1 VVIYMGLTALAQIC
15 ARLIEHGLP
24 PSQPAAVVQQG
35 TTQSQRIVSGTLA
48 DLAAR
53 VEAAGLS
60 SPCLTIVGEVVR
72 LRESL
77 EWFETAAQPA
87 TAGAVLSEVFA

>member
-1 VVIYMGLTALAQIC
+1 MAVQIPTLSGPQVRQRAIGTPQIQVVP
-15 ARLIEHGLP
+15 E
-24 PSQPAAVVQQG
+24 SQP
-35 TTQSQRIVSGTLA
+35 LA

-77 EWFETAAQPA
+77 EWFETAAQQAPA
-87 TAGAVLSEVFA
+87 EAPVSEAFA

>member
-1 VVIYMGLTALAQIC
+1 M
-15 ARLIEHGLP
+15 
-24 PSQPAAVVQQG
+24 VQQG
-35 TTQSQRIVSGTLA
+35 TTQAQRIVSGTLA

-53 VEAAGLS
+53 VDAAGLS

-77 EWFETAAQPA
+77 EWFETAAQQAPA
-87 TAGAVLSEVFA
+87 PAQLSAAFA